1 MAEETVDSDDARR
14 ALELAWDGRLSD
26 VTAISAVERGVNEVF
41 IVRTGTEEQLVC
53 KFATFSR
60 PRSFRAGAAA
70 YQLLDAHTAL
80 PVPAVDALRTDPPG
94 LPAFQVMQF
103 LPGSPLAGPVESG
116 RYGSARALG
125 AVIAAF
131 ASVPERAVTG
141 YGTVRETAEAGG
153 ADSVGAEY
161 DDCAD
166 WFVDYTE
173 TLYEEIPDHDRL
185 AAVAPAVPSYVQAN
199 RDRLPA
205 QPETA
210 VVVTDFGPSNLLA
223 PGGTVPG
230 EAGVGDLTGVVD
242 LERAKLG
249 PAAFTAVNAE
259 YLMTRDIDDP
269 KPVVEAL
276 YEPLPFG
283 PALPCRELYRLVAM
297 GRSVGALDLWYEAG
311 SERFQRRGDAVAAEI
326 ERYLD

>member
-1 MAEETVDSDDARR
+1 MAGETVDSDDARR

-26 VTAISAVERGVNEVF
+26 VTAISPVERGVNEVF
-41 IVRTGTEEQLVC
+41 VVRTGSAERLVC

-70 YQLLDAHTAL
+70 YRLLGAHTAL

-94 LPAFQVMQF
+94 LPAFQLMEF
-103 LPGSPLAGPVESG
+103 LPGSPLAGPTESG
-116 RYGSARALG
+116 EDGSARALG

-131 ASVPERAVTG
+131 ASVPDGAATG
-141 YGTVRETAEAGG
+141 YGTIRETAEGGG
-153 ADSVGAEY
+153 ADGVGAAY
-161 DDCAD
+161 DDCTD
-166 WFVDYTE
+166 WFVEYTE

-185 AAVAPAVPSYVQAN
+185 AAVAPAVPDYLRAN

-205 QPETA
+205 RPEPS

-223 PGGTVPG
+223 PDGCVAGD
-230 EAGVGDLTGVVD
+230 AGVGALTGVLD

-249 PAAFTAVNAE
+249 PAAFAAVNAD
-259 YLMTRDIDDP
+259 YLLTRGIDDP
-269 KPVVEAL
+269 GPTVEAL
-276 YEPLPFG
+276 YDPLPFG
-283 PALPCRELYRLVAM
+283 PELPCRELYRLVAM
-297 GRSVGALDLWYEAG
+297 GRSVGALDMWYEPG
-311 SERFQRRGDAVAAEI
+311 GERFRRRGDAIAAEI